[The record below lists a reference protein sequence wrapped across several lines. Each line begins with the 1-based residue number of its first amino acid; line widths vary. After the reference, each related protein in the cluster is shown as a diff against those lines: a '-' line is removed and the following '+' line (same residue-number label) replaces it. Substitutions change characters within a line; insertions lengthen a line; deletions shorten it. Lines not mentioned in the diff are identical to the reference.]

1 MLISS
6 FLSNFALSWALAT
19 MISKPHLKQDGY
31 KLWAVVAFNVV
42 VLLTL
47 TAYIPI
53 VFVKSFDV
61 QWREM
66 TEVDAIL
73 FYYFGLA
80 CWAIFVLPQ
89 ALITIHELRRK
100 R

>member
-1 MLISS
+1 MISS
-6 FLSNFALSWALAT
+6 FLSNFALSWALVT
-19 MISKPHLKQDGY
+19 LISKPHLKQDGH
-31 KLWAVVAFNVV
+31 KLWVVVAFNVV

-66 TEVDAIL
+66 TEVDAVL

-80 CWAIFVLPQ
+80 CWTIFVLPQ
-89 ALITIHELRRK
+89 ALITIRETQK
-100 R
+100 KY

>member
-1 MLISS
+1 MISS
-6 FLSNFALSWALAT
+6 FLSSFALSWALVIL
-19 MISKPHLKQDGY
+19 ISKPHLKQDGY
-31 KLWAVVAFNVV
+31 KLRVVVAFNVV

-53 VFVKSFDV
+53 VFVKSFDI

-66 TEVDAIL
+66 TEVDAVL
-73 FYYFGLA
+73 FHYFGLA

-89 ALITIHELRRK
+89 ALITIRETRK
-100 R
+100 KY